1 MGNNINLSDSYV
13 NNIELF
19 DSYIDETLT
28 PAEKQAFEKRLKEDK
43 QFASDF
49 RVYLFVLDGIYKE
62 TEQDDIEFA
71 AAMKNIGKEKLA
83 WIFSSTKFHVIH
95 LEKAQRG
102 LSEEDKINMRCGASA
117 DDSINDEPYA
127 DESERN
133 EEYNMAS
140 YSDIT
145 LHAHIVEDTDQD
157 SCQIEKKKRRFP
169 FRNILWIG
177 SVAAMFIIGLF
188 TVFTVRQTQMNRID
202 DIIAEYNY
210 VSAFD
215 RGSESFDHEDISIL
229 EKAYQNVPSDDIQ
242 SGEEAGM
249 RLALAYIKDH
259 DRKKAKKLLEEL
271 SERYAEDEEF
281 AAQCHR
287 ILEQLK

>member
-1 MGNNINLSDSYV
+1 MGNNIKLSDSYV

-19 DSYIDETLT
+19 DSYIDEKLS
-28 PAEKQAFEKRLKEDK
+28 PAEKSEFEKRLKEDK
-43 QFASDF
+43 QFSLDF

-62 TEQDDIEFA
+62 AEQDDVDFA
-71 AAMKNIGKEKLA
+71 TAMKNIGKKDLVRVLL
-83 WIFSSTKFHVIH
+83 STKFRGIH
-95 LEKAQRG
+95 MEKALRTLG
-102 LSEEDKINMRCGASA
+102 EEDKVMCGDSDHPIT
-117 DDSINDEPYA
+117 DDPEEE
-127 DESERN
+127 ESRIY
-133 EEYNMAS
+133 EEYCRM
-140 YSDIT
+140 
-145 LHAHIVEDTDQD
+145 LD
-157 SCQIEKKKRRFP
+157 STRPSKSNKINSPIEKEKRRSP

-177 SVAAMFIIGLF
+177 SVAAMFIIGIF

-281 AAQCHR
+281 VAQCQR